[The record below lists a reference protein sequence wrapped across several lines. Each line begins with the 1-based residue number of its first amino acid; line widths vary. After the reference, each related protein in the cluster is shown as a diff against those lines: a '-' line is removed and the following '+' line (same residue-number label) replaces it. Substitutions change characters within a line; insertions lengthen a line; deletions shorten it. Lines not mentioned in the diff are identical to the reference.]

1 MPARASTDDERLE
14 PGGPA
19 WSLRD
24 RGLLVGVTAWTEPTL
39 VKSGLFYPKD
49 LTSAEERLRYYAAQ
63 FPITEV
69 DSTYYAPP
77 VLNVTSAWAK
87 RTPDNFVFDIKAYR
101 LLTEHPTPPGSLWR
115 DLREDLPDELA
126 AKRNVY
132 TKDFPDELYDEAMR
146 RFLDA
151 LAPLR
156 DAGKL
161 GVILFQFPQWF
172 VPSRHAFDRL
182 TQIAAAVAPDRAA
195 VEFRQHLWMD
205 DAHAERTLA
214 FLTDHDLAYVAV
226 DEPQGFNSS
235 IPPVVAST
243 TGDVAVVRFHG
254 RNDETW
260 NKKGV
265 TAAERFAY
273 DYSLDELREW
283 TPKLEAL
290 HEDVETVH
298 ALMNNCYRD
307 FGVRNGSQ
315 LATLLQEQ
323 AATD

>member
-1 MPARASTDDERLE
+1 MPARASTDDERFE

-24 RGLLVGVTAWTEPTL
+24 RDLLVGVTAWTEPTL

-49 LTSAEERLRYYAAQ
+49 LASAEERLRYYAAQ

-77 VLNVTSAWAK
+77 VLNVTSAWAN

-132 TKDFPDELYDEAMR
+132 TKDLPDELCDEAMR

-283 TPKLEAL
+283 TPNLEAL
-290 HEDVETVH
+290 HEDAETVH

>member
-1 MPARASTDDERLE
+1 MPARASTDDERFE

-24 RGLLVGVTAWTEPTL
+24 RDLLVGVTAWTEPTL

-132 TKDFPDELYDEAMR
+132 TKDLPDELYDEAMR

-283 TPKLEAL
+283 RPKLEAL

>member
-1 MPARASTDDERLE
+1 MPARASTDDERFE

>member
-1 MPARASTDDERLE
+1 MPARASTDDERFE

-24 RGLLVGVTAWTEPTL
+24 RDLLVGVTAWTEPTL

-132 TKDFPDELYDEAMR
+132 TKDLPDELYDEAMR

-205 DAHAERTLA
+205 DAHTERTLA

-323 AATD
+323 TATD

>member
-1 MPARASTDDERLE
+1 MPARASTDDQRFA

-24 RGLLVGVTAWTEPTL
+24 RDLLVGVTAWTEPTL

-132 TKDFPDELYDEAMR
+132 TKDLPDELYDEAMR

-323 AATD
+323 TATD